1 MVWTEK
7 TGHEVSIN
15 GTRELSR
22 NGSNG
27 SLFNIQ
33 IVGGRAYSEI
43 RRFVVVAEGQGNV
56 ICS

>member
-1 MVWTEK
+1 MLWTEK
-7 TGHEVSIN
+7 TGHEVHIN

-27 SLFNIQ
+27 SLFSVQN
-33 IVGGRAYSEI
+33 VGGRAYSEI
-43 RRFVVVAEGQGNV
+43 RRFAVVAEGQGNV